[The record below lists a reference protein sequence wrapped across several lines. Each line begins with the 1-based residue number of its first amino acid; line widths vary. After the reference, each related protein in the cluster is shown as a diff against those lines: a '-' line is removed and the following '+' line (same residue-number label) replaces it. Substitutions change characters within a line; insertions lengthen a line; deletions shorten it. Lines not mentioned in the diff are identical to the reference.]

1 MGAGGVVGSMNCE
14 LEAAAIIK
22 GGGEKKMAGKTR
34 SLHISAS
41 LFLPPSSARMPP
53 SPSFPLLTISIRLH
67 FLLKANSVVPGLRW
81 MAALEL
87 RFNQ

>member
-1 MGAGGVVGSMNCE
+1 MVKNKLGVGVCLNDPRVGSYSDN
-14 LEAAAIIK
+14 K
-22 GGGEKKMAGKTR
+22 EKKMGEKIQ
-34 SLHISAS
+34 SLS
-41 LFLPPSSARMPP
+41 LC
-53 SPSFPLLTISIRLH
+53 LLTISIRLH

>member
-1 MGAGGVVGSMNCE
+1 MVKNKLGVGVWLNDPRVGSYSDN
-14 LEAAAIIK
+14 K
-22 GGGEKKMAGKTR
+22 EKKMGEKIQ
-34 SLHISAS
+34 SLS
-41 LFLPPSSARMPP
+41 LC
-53 SPSFPLLTISIRLH
+53 LLTISIRLH